1 MFFKVQGHKKDT
13 MLFGL
18 PSLMLKS
25 TKKKFSS
32 FTAYW
37 WWSNSLHLSRFH
49 EYSWKIV
56 FIIFNPTARKEK
68 NLKCLEVHVKLKRS
82 QHYENRKLTKDAYT
96 HMYYRDWW
104 NSLHESLK
112 EPVKLQYEL
121 LVNKRISCRSVAP
134 GLKKIGMDD
143 LGVRQID
150 SDRELHT
157 GSYKQMQD
165 WLRGYNDVASRK
177 IQTCWVPL
185 FYFFSHTNVTQ
196 LHIKCFIGTKWQGLI
211 GHHQAFNCLYSVIF
225 FRMYRIYITW

>member
-1 MFFKVQGHKKDT
+1 

-68 NLKCLEVHVKLKRS
+68 NLKCLEVHGKLKRS
-82 QHYENRKLTKDAYT
+82 QRHENRKLTKDAYT

-134 GLKKIGMDD
+134 GLNKKFGWMTWES
-143 LGVRQID
+143 VRLIQ
-150 SDRELHT
+150 T
-157 GSYKQMQD
+157 GSYIPAATSKCKTGCVGITMLHPD
-165 WLRGYNDVASRK
+165 LLSTMV
-177 IQTCWVPL
+177 L
-185 FYFFSHTNVTQ
+185 FFFSH
-196 LHIKCFIGTKWQGLI
+196 KCDTITYQMFYWHKMTKAHWTSSSI
-211 GHHQAFNCLYSVIF
+211 
-225 FRMYRIYITW
+225 

>member
-1 MFFKVQGHKKDT
+1 MYFKVQGHKKDT

-68 NLKCLEVHVKLKRS
+68 NLKCLEVHGKLKRS
-82 QHYENRKLTKDAYT
+82 QRHENRKLTKDAYT

-134 GLKKIGMDD
+134 GLNKKFGWMTWES
-143 LGVRQID
+143 VRLIQ
-150 SDRELHT
+150 T
-157 GSYKQMQD
+157 G
-165 WLRGYNDVASRK
+165 GYIPAATSKCRYDDVASRK
-177 IQTCWVPL
+177 IQTCWVPW
-185 FYFFSHTNVTQ
+185 FYFFFFTQMWHNYISNVLLAQ
-196 LHIKCFIGTKWQGLI
+196 NDKGSLDIIKHLI
-211 GHHQAFNCLYSVIF
+211 V
-225 FRMYRIYITW
+225 YIV

>member
-1 MFFKVQGHKKDT
+1 

-37 WWSNSLHLSRFH
+37 WWCNSLHLSRFH

-82 QHYENRKLTKDAYT
+82 QRHENRKLTKNAYT

-134 GLKKIGMDD
+134 GLKKNWTDD

-150 SDRELHT
+150 SDRGLHT

-177 IQTCWVPL
+177 IQTCWVPW
-185 FYFFSHTNVTQ
+185 FYFFFTQ
-196 LHIKCFIGTKWQGLI
+196 MWHNYMYIKCFIGTKWQGLI
-211 GHHQAFNCLYSVIF
+211 GHHQAFNCLFSVIF

>member
-1 MFFKVQGHKKDT
+1 

-32 FTAYW
+32 FIAYW

-82 QHYENRKLTKDAYT
+82 KRHENRKLTKDAYT

-121 LVNKRISCRSVAP
+121 LVNKLPVCGSRSE
-134 GLKKIGMDD
+134 KIFGWMTWES
-143 LGVRQID
+143 VRLIQ
-150 SDRELHT
+150 T
-157 GSYKQMQD
+157 GSYIPAATSKCKTGCVGRTM
-165 WLRGYNDVASRK
+165 
-177 IQTCWVPL
+177 
-185 FYFFSHTNVTQ
+185 
-196 LHIKCFIGTKWQGLI
+196 LHQEKFRLVEYHG
-211 GHHQAFNCLYSVIF
+211 FIF
-225 FRMYRIYITW
+225 FFTQMWHNYISNVLLAQNDKGSLDIIKHLIVYIV

>member
-1 MFFKVQGHKKDT
+1 MYFKVQGHKKDT

-37 WWSNSLHLSRFH
+37 WWSKSLHLSRFH
-49 EYSWKIV
+49 EYSWKKV

-68 NLKCLEVHVKLKRS
+68 NLKCLEVHGKLKRS
-82 QHYENRKLTKDAYT
+82 QRHENRKLTKDAYT

-134 GLKKIGMDD
+134 GLKKK
-143 LGVRQID
+143 LGWMTWESVRLIQ
-150 SDRELHT
+150 T
-157 GSYKQMQD
+157 GSYIPAATSKCKTGCVGITM
-165 WLRGYNDVASRK
+165 
-177 IQTCWVPL
+177 
-185 FYFFSHTNVTQ
+185 
-196 LHIKCFIGTKWQGLI
+196 LHQEKFRLAEYHG
-211 GHHQAFNCLYSVIF
+211 FIF
-225 FRMYRIYITW
+225 FFTQMWHNYISNVLLAQNDKGSLDIIKHLIVYIV

>member
-1 MFFKVQGHKKDT
+1 

-56 FIIFNPTARKEK
+56 FIIFNPTARKKK
-68 NLKCLEVHVKLKRS
+68 NLKCLEVHGKLKRS
-82 QHYENRKLTKDAYT
+82 QRHENRKLTKDAYT

-134 GLKKIGMDD
+134 GLKKNWDGWPGSPSDWFRPGATYRQLQANARLAAWVERCCIKKNSD
-143 LGVRQID
+143 LLSTMV
-150 SDRELHT
+150 
-157 GSYKQMQD
+157 
-165 WLRGYNDVASRK
+165 
-177 IQTCWVPL
+177 L
-185 FYFFSHTNVTQ
+185 FFFSH
-196 LHIKCFIGTKWQGLI
+196 KCDT
-211 GHHQAFNCLYSVIF
+211 
-225 FRMYRIYITW
+225 ITYQMFYWHKMTRAHWTSSSI

>member
-1 MFFKVQGHKKDT
+1 MFGGTCKIKT
-13 MLFGL
+13 
-18 PSLMLKS
+18 KS
-25 TKKKFSS
+25 T
-32 FTAYW
+32 
-37 WWSNSLHLSRFH
+37 
-49 EYSWKIV
+49 SW
-56 FIIFNPTARKEK
+56 EQ
-68 NLKCLEVHVKLKRS
+68 EVD
-82 QHYENRKLTKDAYT
+82 EDAYT

-134 GLKKIGMDD
+134 GLKKNWTDD

-177 IQTCWVPL
+177 IQTCWVPW
-185 FYFFSHTNVTQ
+185 FYFFFTQMWHNYISNVLLAQ
-196 LHIKCFIGTKWQGLI
+196 NDKGSLDIIKHLI
-211 GHHQAFNCLYSVIF
+211 VYLV
-225 FRMYRIYITW
+225 

>member
-1 MFFKVQGHKKDT
+1 MYFKVQGHKKDT

-68 NLKCLEVHVKLKRS
+68 NLKCLEVHGKLKRS
-82 QHYENRKLTKDAYT
+82 QRHENRKLTKDAYM

-134 GLKKIGMDD
+134 GLKKK
-143 LGVRQID
+143 LGWMTWESVRLIQ
-150 SDRELHT
+150 T
-157 GSYKQMQD
+157 GSYIPAATSKCKTGRVGITMLHPDLLSTMVLFFFPHKCDTITYQM
-165 WLRGYNDVASRK
+165 
-177 IQTCWVPL
+177 
-185 FYFFSHTNVTQ
+185 FYWHKMTRAHWTSSS
-196 LHIKCFIGTKWQGLI
+196 I
-211 GHHQAFNCLYSVIF
+211 
-225 FRMYRIYITW
+225 

>member
-1 MFFKVQGHKKDT
+1 

-18 PSLMLKS
+18 PSLMLIS
-25 TKKKFSS
+25 TKKKFSF

-37 WWSNSLHLSRFH
+37 WWCNSLHLSRFH

-56 FIIFNPTARKEK
+56 FIIFNPTVRKEK

-82 QHYENRKLTKDAYT
+82 QRHENRKLTKDAYM

-134 GLKKIGMDD
+134 GLKKNWDGWPGSPSDWFRPGATYQQLQANARLDAWVERCCIKKNSD
-143 LGVRQID
+143 LLSTMV
-150 SDRELHT
+150 
-157 GSYKQMQD
+157 
-165 WLRGYNDVASRK
+165 
-177 IQTCWVPL
+177 L
-185 FYFFSHTNVTQ
+185 FFFSH
-196 LHIKCFIGTKWQGLI
+196 KCDT
-211 GHHQAFNCLYSVIF
+211 
-225 FRMYRIYITW
+225 ITYQMFYWHKMTRAHWTSSSI

>member
-1 MFFKVQGHKKDT
+1 

-68 NLKCLEVHVKLKRS
+68 NLKCLDVHVKLKRS
-82 QHYENRKLTKDAYT
+82 QRHENRKLTKDAYT

-121 LVNKRISCRSVAP
+121 LVNKRTSCRSVAP
-134 GLKKIGMDD
+134 GLKKNLDGWPGSPSDWFRP
-143 LGVRQID
+143 GATYRQLQANAGITM
-150 SDRELHT
+150 LHQEKFRLVEYH
-157 GSYKQMQD
+157 G
-165 WLRGYNDVASRK
+165 
-177 IQTCWVPL
+177 
-185 FYFFSHTNVTQ
+185 F
-196 LHIKCFIGTKWQGLI
+196 
-211 GHHQAFNCLYSVIF
+211 IF
-225 FRMYRIYITW
+225 FFTQMWHNYISNVLLAQNDKVSLDIIKHLIVYIV